1 MLLARER
8 SVRGGRRD
16 GHQVLP
22 LPYQLLPSASSGC
35 LWKAHRTCGGHSR
48 CEPLPQKREAA
59 AARGG
64 PTVSSA
70 GPATKLKPARTQTQ
84 NGLLSTQPTHRKTSA
99 FYSTIRVG
107 GWSGETPTVISAGH
121 PTLEME
127 SDGFVFKASLK
138 CAHTD
143 TRARFVCV
151 CACMCTHMYK
161 CLRMYAYIDMSN

>member
-59 AARGG
+59 AGRGG

-70 GPATKLKPARTQTQ
+70 CPATKLKPARTQTQ

-107 GWSGETPTVISAGH
+107 AGAGRHQQSSQQGTQPWKWKAMASYSRH
-121 PTLEME
+121 PLN
-127 SDGFVFKASLK
+127 
-138 CAHTD
+138 AHTQIRVQD
-143 TRARFVCV
+143 LCVCV
-151 CACMCTHMYK
+151 HVCVHICINVYVCMHT
-161 CLRMYAYIDMSN
+161 

>member
-1 MLLARER
+1 MATRYFLFLTNCYHQPPQAASGKRTEPVVATVGVSHSPR
-8 SVRGGRRD
+8 RGK
-16 GHQVLP
+16 LP
-22 LPYQLLPSASSGC
+22 
-35 LWKAHRTCGGHSR
+35 R
-48 CEPLPQKREAA
+48 
-59 AARGG
+59 ARGG

-70 GPATKLKPARTQTQ
+70 CPATKLKPARTQTQ